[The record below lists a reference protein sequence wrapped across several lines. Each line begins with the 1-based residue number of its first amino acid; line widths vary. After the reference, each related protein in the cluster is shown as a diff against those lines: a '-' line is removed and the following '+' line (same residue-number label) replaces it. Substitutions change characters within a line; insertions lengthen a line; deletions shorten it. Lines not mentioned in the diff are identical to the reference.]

1 MNKHLMGPGL
11 SLAFCLIV
19 VTGARNGMSA
29 PRSNDRTGRN
39 WETTPSAIITS
50 AMPDTWYESCPWI
63 WTAPGTGYN
72 VSISPVY
79 ELAEDGH
86 SRCTDFGRWVVKK
99 HPDMKPEWNPDSPK
113 FAGQPHGD
121 GLPVDGREFPTKGEA
136 DAARQAYIEKRS
148 ANQKI
153 EELDWTP

>member
-1 MNKHLMGPGL
+1 MNKRLISPGL
-11 SLAFCLIV
+11 IFASWLTV
-19 VTGARNGMSA
+19 VIGARNA
-29 PRSNDRTGRN
+29 RSNEGTPRVGK
-39 WETTPSAIITS
+39 ETPSLTATS
-50 AMPDTWYESCPWI
+50 AMSDEWYESCPWI

-72 VSISPVY
+72 ISISPVY
-79 ELAEDGH
+79 QLGEDGH

-99 HPDMKPEWNPDSPK
+99 HPEMKPEWNPDSPK

-121 GLPVDGREFPTKGEA
+121 GLPVDGREFPTKSEA